1 MLNKPTRAVSGK
13 DDTDADVC
21 FHRHCTGVVLS
32 SEEQFLPFFM
42 LQM

>member
-21 FHRHCTGVVLS
+21 CHRHGTGVALS
-32 SEEQFLPFFM
+32 SDEQFLPLFNP
-42 LQM
+42 